1 METLREGL
9 LRRLTP
15 MTNEDGDIIYPGDVD
30 IKQRTGSNLNQL
42 LKYIFDNFG
51 DKPIDTDLFREY
63 LLNVMKVP
71 IYLLNYKPVQ
81 WKRIKLNK

>member
-15 MTNEDGDIIYPGDVD
+15 ITNEDGDIIYPGDVD

-42 LKYIFDNFG
+42 LKYVFDNSG

-81 WKRIKLNK
+81 WKRIK

>member
-1 METLREGL
+1 METLREVL

-15 MTNEDGDIIYPGDVD
+15 ITNEDGDIIYPGDVD

-42 LKYIFDNFG
+42 LKYVFDDSG

-71 IYLLNYKPVQ
+71 LYLLNYKPVQ